1 MKTLFLVCLA
11 LLLSGC
17 GEPAPSAP
25 PAGGGEASPVAPP
38 TLLVRL
44 EPLAVGDLAPA
55 FDGLPA
61 GGKTVLVFY
70 RGPW

>member
-1 MKTLFLVCLA
+1 MKIPSLLCLA
-11 LLLSGC
+11 LLLSAC
-17 GEPAPSAP
+17 GEPAPTAP
-25 PAGGGEASPVAPP
+25 SAGGGEASSVAPP
-38 TLLVRL
+38 TLVARS
-44 EPLAVGDLAPA
+44 EPLATGDVAPA